1 MCRMWWPL
9 TLTYIFKV
17 IWPWLW
23 KSCLLCNVFS
33 SRSIIFLTWDP
44 IVWVIMRRRGVS
56 SERRRSSCSS
66 YYLYQK
72 WRLCILQP
80 YNMQLHQEA
89 HPNTPENTVENNI
102 RQWCHYQ
109 EMVHS
114 ILLLESLEESSA
126 NISVLHA
133 CGGYL
138 WAGLEAWCSYCCFYW
153 HHMGKPGGAYCEYF
167 GHNWRWH
174 HPLNQT
180 YIISLI
186 VSLHLQTWIHPWFS
200 ADNC

>member
-66 YYLYQK
+66 Y
-72 WRLCILQP
+72 W
-80 YNMQLHQEA
+80 
-89 HPNTPENTVENNI
+89 
-102 RQWCHYQ
+102 
-109 EMVHS
+109 
-114 ILLLESLEESSA
+114 LLR
-126 NISVLHA
+126 
-133 CGGYL
+133 
-138 WAGLEAWCSYCCFYW
+138 
-153 HHMGKPGGAYCEYF
+153 K
-167 GHNWRWH
+167 
-174 HPLNQT
+174 LNQFLHCFIRNVDLNT
-180 YIISLI
+180 LFSCCQIIWKGMTWTLSALLSNKNKEYDLKSFIRHLGWEPRKENVQTDKVSKILNYHAYIE
-186 VSLHLQTWIHPWFS
+186 
-200 ADNC
+200 A

>member
-66 YYLYQK
+66 FFSYCTYNYTYKWLKWFSNKTMVVDNEIDPSSSSTNTLIMMSCTIELMWHCKWLNWPHISCSQK
-72 WRLCILQP
+72 I
-80 YNMQLHQEA
+80 
-89 HPNTPENTVENNI
+89 
-102 RQWCHYQ
+102 
-109 EMVHS
+109 
-114 ILLLESLEESSA
+114 ILLLAPLFGMPNLCQSLSLNCWLHSASTWQKQSPDWLCLISSRD
-126 NISVLHA
+126 
-133 CGGYL
+133 
-138 WAGLEAWCSYCCFYW
+138 
-153 HHMGKPGGAYCEYF
+153 KPMT
-167 GHNWRWH
+167 H
-174 HPLNQT
+174 LT
-180 YIISLI
+180 IIISMGYCKKDLNP
-186 VSLHLQTWIHPWFS
+186 VH
-200 ADNC
+200 

>member
-66 YYLYQK
+66 SFRCSMTSPK
-72 WRLCILQP
+72 WIRIYAAVVLQ
-80 YNMQLHQEA
+80 
-89 HPNTPENTVENNI
+89 
-102 RQWCHYQ
+102 
-109 EMVHS
+109 VHS
-114 ILLLESLEESSA
+114 GS
-126 NISVLHA
+126 
-133 CGGYL
+133 GT
-138 WAGLEAWCSYCCFYW
+138 
-153 HHMGKPGGAYCEYF
+153 
-167 GHNWRWH
+167 
-174 HPLNQT
+174 T
-180 YIISLI
+180 YATETLSLI
-186 VSLHLQTWIHPWFS
+186 PTNSDTTKWPGSAGKISATNKHSFIHCIQAHSLLKSDWLWCKNTLD
-200 ADNC
+200 AVKLV

>member
-66 YYLYQK
+66 LICDI
-72 WRLCILQP
+72 WTRCSVGFRIGMLSPARWLEMLQMAKKGVETIHFFQFWHKIGVQIRHFP
-80 YNMQLHQEA
+80 HFYSNIGVETIQIIKR
-89 HPNTPENTVENNI
+89 PEK
-102 RQWCHYQ
+102 
-109 EMVHS
+109 
-114 ILLLESLEESSA
+114 
-126 NISVLHA
+126 
-133 CGGYL
+133 GGSK
-138 WAGLEAWCSYCCFYW
+138 C
-153 HHMGKPGGAYCEYF
+153 GAY
-167 GHNWRWH
+167 R
-174 HPLNQT
+174 
-180 YIISLI
+180 
-186 VSLHLQTWIHPWFS
+186 
-200 ADNC
+200 

>member
-66 YYLYQK
+66 LYITQMMPHSYSMFKVPTFVKRALHVCTPVLFNSLCPGLFWRSIKMLIFVSYLLIESWADILNLSLLKTSTCLFCMVSIVAADDVVTQGA
-72 WRLCILQP
+72 RASADFIVTLCTWNVP
-80 YNMQLHQEA
+80 
-89 HPNTPENTVENNI
+89 
-102 RQWCHYQ
+102 
-109 EMVHS
+109 
-114 ILLLESLEESSA
+114 
-126 NISVLHA
+126 LHA
-133 CGGYL
+133 GEG
-138 WAGLEAWCSYCCFYW
+138 
-153 HHMGKPGGAYCEYF
+153 
-167 GHNWRWH
+167 
-174 HPLNQT
+174 
-180 YIISLI
+180 
-186 VSLHLQTWIHPWFS
+186 
-200 ADNC
+200 

>member
-66 YYLYQK
+66 WNWFPLNAIYFVKYLSFCKKGSY
-72 WRLCILQP
+72 IL
-80 YNMQLHQEA
+80 NCL
-89 HPNTPENTVENNI
+89 
-102 RQWCHYQ
+102 R
-109 EMVHS
+109 
-114 ILLLESLEESSA
+114 ILLQKKYVSYKKKLRVCCLNRTASQNCIVISIDNGLLPIGGSSPPQVETF
-126 NISVLHA
+126 SVSKTLTLSQEHPFVFP
-133 CGGYL
+133 L
-138 WAGLEAWCSYCCFYW
+138 WARGPQRLGW
-153 HHMGKPGGAYCEYF
+153 GAELTHTTT
-167 GHNWRWH
+167 GEW
-174 HPLNQT
+174 
-180 YIISLI
+180 
-186 VSLHLQTWIHPWFS
+186 
-200 ADNC
+200 